1 MLVAGSPWFSTPYLV
16 LAVIL
21 FWRARRVLK
30 GAELLGILREI
41 EIRGSWPAPGS
52 PSTAVTIREV
62 EFGSQLVA
70 FLALAQ
76 SLASVVLYGSMLAFH
91 RGDPATHAL
100 GPLLVLSVHIRNL
113 VVWALCFAAVEVA
126 HRSNRRSVHEAK
138 KRGGPRV
145 VEFLNSLGVR
155 EDADPPRQQLHRAA
169 LRS

>member
-70 FLALAQ
+70 FLD
-76 SLASVVLYGSMLAFH
+76 GSMLAFH